1 MAHFEAVT
9 PDAVEFTGERFT
21 PEAGNASDQ
30 RTGLRGKPRR
40 TWPQRFLM
48 LAGLLVSVVCF
59 GAAFVFWQAN
69 IVLNDIPR
77 ISVGPDVLAQGGGP
91 GEPVNILLL
100 GVDSSEG
107 LDEDD
112 PVRSGRETEDEA
124 RGIVRP
130 DTILIAR
137 LDPAT
142 GTGSVLSLPRDLIVN
157 VEGGTSTR
165 LNATQVI
172 GGIGGL
178 ITAIDETLSI
188 PVNHFVQVDFAGFSD
203 IVDIVG
209 GVPVHFPFP
218 TRDLG
223 SGLSIPQSGCINLNG
238 SQALSYVRARS
249 IEELIDDEWQDLP
262 APVPDLAR
270 IARQQE
276 FLVLTTE
283 EILDVGRADVSR
295 ITSFIDAGTQAVQLD
310 AELTP
315 GEIADLA
322 SAFSDFDTDALDIS
336 PCRSAR
342 RSRRPVP
349 ISARNFAPNK
359 AETYSHDS
367 KVLTMAFGHRMSR
380 SRSPRAR
387 TAMSRNSA
395 SEDSLRRALVS
406 KTLRPARSISI
417 RPTATRRFSLL
428 DISRRC
434 HVWLLKPGRRY
445 VSKSGL
451 ISRAY
456 GCFRGRLPTCRELSH
471 KRLQRRFLQRRR
483 PSRHP
488 LRRPRLRR
496 LPRPTTPRPLRLL
509 SQLLRL
515 KTKWTY
521 SRHLKPKKQ
530 LIRRWKKLRAPSAR
544 PCEVVPLKESA
555 AQLSADDQKETWRWL

>member
-137 LDPAT
+137 LDPTT

-188 PVNHFVQVDFAGFSD
+188 PVNHFVQVD
-203 IVDIVG
+203 
-209 GVPVHFPFP
+209 
-218 TRDLG
+218 
-223 SGLSIPQSGCINLNG
+223 LS
-238 SQALSYVRARS
+238 
-249 IEELIDDEWQDLP
+249 LIH
-262 APVPDLAR
+262 
-270 IARQQE
+270 I
-276 FLVLTTE
+276 
-283 EILDVGRADVSR
+283 
-295 ITSFIDAGTQAVQLD
+295 
-310 AELTP
+310 
-315 GEIADLA
+315 
-322 SAFSDFDTDALDIS
+322 
-336 PCRSAR
+336 
-342 RSRRPVP
+342 
-349 ISARNFAPNK
+349 
-359 AETYSHDS
+359 
-367 KVLTMAFGHRMSR
+367 
-380 SRSPRAR
+380 
-387 TAMSRNSA
+387 
-395 SEDSLRRALVS
+395 
-406 KTLRPARSISI
+406 
-417 RPTATRRFSLL
+417 
-428 DISRRC
+428 
-434 HVWLLKPGRRY
+434 
-445 VSKSGL
+445 
-451 ISRAY
+451 
-456 GCFRGRLPTCRELSH
+456 
-471 KRLQRRFLQRRR
+471 
-483 PSRHP
+483 
-488 LRRPRLRR
+488 
-496 LPRPTTPRPLRLL
+496 
-509 SQLLRL
+509 
-515 KTKWTY
+515 
-521 SRHLKPKKQ
+521 
-530 LIRRWKKLRAPSAR
+530 
-544 PCEVVPLKESA
+544 
-555 AQLSADDQKETWRWL
+555 

>member
-30 RTGLRGKPRR
+30 RSGLRGKPRR

-336 PCRSAR
+336 TLPVGAAFSETGAYIGEELRAEQSRDLLAR
-342 RSRRPVP
+342 FQGLDDGVRPSDVAIAVSSSEDRHVEELGERGFVASSVGEQDATTSTVYFDPADRDQALLVARYLETLPRLVAETGATLRLEVGPDFSGVRVFPRPVADVSGAVAQAVTAAV
-349 ISARNFAPNK
+349 SATTTTVAPPTAPPATAATPSPDDTSA
-359 AETYSHDS
+359 AETS
-367 KVLTMAFGHRMSR
+367 VPAF
-380 SRSPRAR
+380 
-387 TAMSRNSA
+387 A
-395 SEDSLRRALVS
+395 SEDEVDVLSSPEAEEAIN
-406 KTLRPARSISI
+406 PAVEEAPSPLS
-417 RPTATRRFSLL
+417 TA
-428 DISRRC
+428 
-434 HVWLLKPGRRY
+434 V
-445 VSKSGL
+445 
-451 ISRAY
+451 
-456 GCFRGRLPTCRELSH
+456 RGRPPEGIGC
-471 KRLQRRFLQRRR
+471 
-483 PSRHP
+483 
-488 LRRPRLRR
+488 
-496 LPRPTTPRPLRLL
+496 TT
-509 SQLLRL
+509 
-515 KTKWTY
+515 
-521 SRHLKPKKQ
+521 
-530 LIRRWKKLRAPSAR
+530 IGG
-544 PCEVVPLKESA
+544 
-555 AQLSADDQKETWRWL
+555 